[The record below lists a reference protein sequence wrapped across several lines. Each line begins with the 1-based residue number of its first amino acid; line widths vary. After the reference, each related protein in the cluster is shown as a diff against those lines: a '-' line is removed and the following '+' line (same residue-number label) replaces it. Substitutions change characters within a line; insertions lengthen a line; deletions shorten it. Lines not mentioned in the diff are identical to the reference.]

1 MAEPRQVIV
10 IGAGISGLACAY
22 RLKQLGLPVILL
34 EASARVG
41 GLVGSVRKD
50 GFLFESG
57 PQSFQGTEP
66 LLELIREVGIEGELQ
81 RADPKAPRFIYLH
94 GKLQKIPDDAAGV
107 DGQFP
112 AGIEIAGEDCVSSHL
127 AHQAADERGI
137 GGGFCAAEI
146 WA

>member
-1 MAEPRQVIV
+1 M
-10 IGAGISGLACAY
+10 
-22 RLKQLGLPVILL
+22 
-34 EASARVG
+34 
-41 GLVGSVRKD
+41 RKD

-94 GKLQKIPDDAAGV
+94 GTAAENSDDATGA

-112 AGIEIAGEDCVSSHL
+112 AGIEIAGEDCVR
-127 AHQAADERGI
+127 AI
-137 GGGFCAAEI
+137 
-146 WA
+146 